1 MSPLE
6 FDATLA
12 GRTGQARAPRPDGH
26 GERRI
31 VTILFCDVADST
43 ALAEQFDPEAWV
55 EIVEEAFVALRS
67 GIERYEGTVV
77 RVLGDAILAL
87 FGAPVAHED
96 DPERAILAGLAMLDG
111 LGPFQERFAR
121 ETGLRFGIRIGIHTG
136 EVVVG
141 TLAAAA
147 GEYTAM
153 GDAVNVAARM
163 QQLAAPGTVQIS
175 GDTHRLVAS
184 SFEFEPLGEI
194 EAKGKREPIPAFR
207 VLGVRPVTRR
217 LTAAGPSAVPLV
229 GRVAERS
236 VLQRVWREAR
246 LGRGQIVC
254 LLGDAGLGKTRLIDE
269 LYQMY
274 ARAPEGRPPAWLE
287 CRGISYDS
295 HLPYGLFRQLLQD
308 QTVLAHGDWM
318 RFSDRTTESGA
329 TAETGSAARRLPRA
343 AEMLLSTTPHAEVKP
358 SAAED
363 FREDV
368 RELFEAM
375 LRDRAGD
382 AGLILVFDD
391 LQWADAASIDLI
403 SDLLELVESA
413 SILVVCSMRPERRA
427 PSWRLKQAIE
437 SDYPHRST
445 VIELAPLSPEESEA
459 LIEALLPSDKPV
471 NRLKDAIRLK
481 TEGNPL
487 FVEEVI
493 RVLADDGD
501 GSDSATDSGDAAELR
516 IPGSLQALLIARIDH
531 LETPARR
538 VLQVAAVIGR
548 RFSVDVLQRVVGGD
562 NSLDKHLNAL
572 ERLGLVTEVSRVPEW
587 EYSFRHDLMRDAAYN
602 SVLRR
607 RRRLFHRHVGE
618 VIEELHPATLDERA
632 HQLAYHFAESGEPER
647 ALHYTVRAAESAA
660 RMYASIEALALYS
673 RAIELSR
680 AASKPNSE
688 LVELLLERGRWLS
701 VAGEFDRALADLET
715 VLALAR
721 LDGNQRAEWRALI
734 GFGELWAGRDYARAG
749 EHFEAALAIA
759 QEAGDPSTLARSLV
773 HIGNWKANIVSIDEA
788 EEALQSA
795 AHIFEEIGDT
805 RGLAET
811 EDLLGIVAFQRSD
824 AVAQLEHFQ
833 RAIALYRERDDRQGL
848 ASVLA
853 TTGQFSA
860 IELIETFTIPVL
872 AVANIDFDAAGEEAI
887 AIAREIG
894 WRSGM
899 AYALVSRAGALHS
912 NGELERAL
920 ELVREG
926 LTIAS
931 RIRHTEWMTDAYLVH
946 GQIFRDLL
954 DFETARDYLERAYE
968 LATQTG
974 APYWRYF
981 AAGFLISCCVRQ
993 GDLERARMLVDG
1005 LDDSLPM
1012 TGIGERQAWFG
1023 RAEVEFASD
1032 EPSRCLEI
1040 LDLLVATDRYY
1051 SQERDVPALSRLRG
1065 ETLRSLGRIEE
1076 ARRTLQSALEGA
1088 RARGLRVS
1096 LWRYS
1101 LSLAQFWSATGHEA
1115 DAHEARHSAWSNVE
1129 QFATA
1134 VHDPD
1139 MRHRFLTRAWE
1150 TILPPGVP
1158 APQPGRESG

>member
-12 GRTGQARAPRPDGH
+12 GRSRQAGAPRPDRH

-43 ALAEQFDPEAWV
+43 ALAERLDPEEWV
-55 EIVEEAFVALRS
+55 EIVEEAFHTLREA
-67 GIERYEGTVV
+67 INRYGGTVV
-77 RVLGDAILAL
+77 RVLGDAILAF

-96 DPERAILAGLAMLDG
+96 DPERAVLSGLAMLDG
-111 LGPFQERFAR
+111 LGPFQERFEQ
-121 ETGLRFGIRIGIHTG
+121 ETGLRFGVRIGIHTG

-141 TLAAAA
+141 ALAAAA

-175 GDTHRLVAS
+175 GDTHRMVGS
-184 SFEFEPLGEI
+184 TFEFEPLGEI
-194 EAKGKREPIPAFR
+194 EAKGKRELIPAYR

-217 LTAAGPSAVPLV
+217 FSTAGPSAVPLV
-229 GRVAERS
+229 GRVEERL
-236 VLQRVWREAR
+236 VLQRLRREVR
-246 LGRGQIVC
+246 QGRGQIVC
-254 LLGDAGLGKTRLIDE
+254 LLGEAGLGKTRLIDE
-269 LYQMY
+269 LYPMY
-274 ARAPEGRPPAWLE
+274 EHAPEGRLPAWLE

-308 QTVLAHGDWM
+308 QMVPARGDGI
-318 RFSDRTTESGA
+318 RFSERA
-329 TAETGSAARRLPRA
+329 TASVAAAETGSAARRLPRA
-343 AEMLLSTTPHAEVKP
+343 VEMLLVTTPHAEMQL

-363 FREDV
+363 FQEDV
-368 RELFEAM
+368 RELFESM

-403 SDLLELVESA
+403 ADLLELVESA
-413 SILVVCSMRPERRA
+413 PILVVCSMRPERRA
-427 PSWRLKQAIE
+427 PSWRLKQAID

-445 VIELAPLSPEESEA
+445 VIELAPLPPEDSEA
-459 LIEALLPSDKPV
+459 LIEALLPPGAPDR
-471 NRLKDAIRLK
+471 RLKDAIRRK

-493 RVLADDGD
+493 RVLADEGA
-501 GSDSATDSGDAAELR
+501 GSDSATDPGDAAELR

-531 LETPARR
+531 LETAARR

-548 RFSVDVLQRVVGGD
+548 RFSVDVLQRIVGD
-562 NSLDKHLNAL
+562 ENSLDQHLNTL
-572 ERLGLVTEVSRVPEW
+572 ERLGLVMEVSRIPER
-587 EYSFRHDLMRDAAYN
+587 EYSFRHDLMRDAAYH
-602 SVLRR
+602 SILRR

-632 HQLAYHFAESGEPER
+632 HQLAYHFAESGESER
-647 ALHYTVRAAESAA
+647 ALPYAVRAAQNAA
-660 RMYASIEALALYS
+660 QMYASNEALVLYS
-673 RAIELSR
+673 RAIELAR
-680 AASKPNSE
+680 AAGKPNSE
-688 LVELLLERGRWLS
+688 LVGMLLERSRWLG
-701 VAGEFDRALADLET
+701 VAGEFDRAREDLET
-715 VLALAR
+715 VRSLAR
-721 LDGNQRAEWRALI
+721 LDGNQRAEWRALL

-749 EHFEAALAIA
+749 EHFEAALEIA
-759 QEAGDPSTLARSLV
+759 REIDDPMTVAKSLV
-773 HIGNWKANIVSIDEA
+773 QIGHWQANIVQLDEA
-788 EEALQSA
+788 EAALKSA
-795 AHIFEEIGDT
+795 ARIFEDIGDA

-811 EDLLGIVAFQRSD
+811 EDLLGIAAFQRSD

-833 RAIALYRERDDRQGL
+833 RALALYRESDDRQGL

-860 IELIETFTIPVL
+860 IEQIETLTIPVL
-872 AVANIDFDAAGEEAI
+872 AVANIDFDAVGEEAI

-894 WRSGM
+894 WRSGT
-899 AYALVSRAGALHS
+899 AYALVSRAAVLHS
-912 NGELERAL
+912 KGELERAL

-926 LTIAS
+926 LAIAS
-931 RIRHTEWMTDAYLVH
+931 RIRHIEWMTDAHLVL
-946 GQIFRDLL
+946 GQIYRDLL
-954 DFETARDYLERAYE
+954 DFESTRGFLERAHA
-968 LATQTG
+968 LGSQTG

-993 GDLERARMLVDG
+993 GDLERARALVDG

-1023 RAEVEFASD
+1023 RAELELASD

-1051 SQERDVPALSRLRG
+1051 SQESDVPALSRLHG
-1065 ETLRSLGRIEE
+1065 EALRSLGRIEE
-1076 ARRTLQSALEGA
+1076 AERSLQAALEGA
-1088 RARGLRVS
+1088 RARGIRVS
-1096 LWRYS
+1096 LWRYH
-1101 LSLAQFWSATGHEA
+1101 LSLARFWSSTGHDA
-1115 DAHEARHSAWSNVE
+1115 DAREARHSAWSSA
-1129 QFATA
+1129 QQIATTLS
-1134 VHDPD
+1134 DPD

-1150 TILPPGVP
+1150 MILPPGVP
-1158 APQPGRESG
+1158 APEPGRESG